1 MQKVRS
7 DYRIKDWSCR
17 GRLMCQNEDG
27 ELSYW
32 FRDFGLQLSC
42 KTIFL
47 IKLPYPS
54 SSEFTKNLKSMNMNG
69 NSPYISE
76 LENIVDCIH
85 VTPTNQCR
93 FSLVQYIRCLLIYIR
108 INPFHTLTIDLQI
121 NAVQTRISKIIGQN
135 TISGVFYNPKI
146 RFITRF
152 V

>member
-1 MQKVRS
+1 M
-7 DYRIKDWSCR
+7 R

-42 KTIFL
+42 KTIFF

-69 NSPYISE
+69 SPYISE

-121 NAVQTRISKIIGQN
+121 HTVQTRISTIIGQN
-135 TISGVFYNPKI
+135 TISGVFDNPKI
-146 RFITRF
+146 RFITLLI
-152 V
+152 